1 VSDPP
6 KEPDPRPEAHPGP
19 EAEPDPEV
27 EPGDADLDISNEPE
41 PDWAEAIRRGRKE
54 HAERMRELLEAPR
67 EEPAETPG
75 ETAE

>member
-6 KEPDPRPEAHPGP
+6 KEPDPGP
-19 EAEPDPEV
+19 ESEP
-27 EPGDADLDISNEPE
+27 EPGDADLDLSNEPE

-54 HAERMRELLEAPR
+54 HAERMRELLEAPQ

-75 ETAE
+75 ESAE